1 MARKEKSYFNTNLA
15 KRCEYCI
22 HGTLSSVGTSVL
34 CRNSGMVDLDNPPC
48 RKYVYD
54 PLRRIPEAQKEKRKI
69 YADVI
74 AEKEAQRK
82 AQAEKFG
89 YKLDDEEI

>member
-1 MARKEKSYFNTNLA
+1 MAKKQKSYFNDNLA

-34 CRNSGMVDLDNPPC
+34 CKNNGMVDLDNPPC

-54 PLRRIPEAQKEKRKI
+54 PIRRIPEAQKMKVKK
-69 YADVI
+69 YADAI
-74 AEKEAQRK
+74 AKKEAQRRE
-82 AQAEKFG
+82 QAKKFG
-89 YKLDDEEI
+89 YKLDEDK